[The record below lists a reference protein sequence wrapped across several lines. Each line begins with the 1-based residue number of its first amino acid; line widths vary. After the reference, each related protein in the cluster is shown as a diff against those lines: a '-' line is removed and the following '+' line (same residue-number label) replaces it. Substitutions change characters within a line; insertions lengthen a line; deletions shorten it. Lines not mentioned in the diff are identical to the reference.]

1 MKKIQD
7 CTVHNIKNLNK
18 DTYILELKCPKIP
31 EHISAGNFAEIRVDH
46 SAEVFLRRPL
56 SVYNVDYKNQLI
68 SFFIKIVGKGTALL
82 QEVKKGEIVNIIYPL
97 GNSYGTKQSGKVLVI
112 GGGSGIAPLL
122 LLGKEL
128 KESGAEITYLLGGRT
143 SGDIHL
149 IEDFKQYGT
158 VNFTTEDGSLVEKG
172 RVTDHTIFKKISEFS
187 KIYTCGP
194 DPMMKAIGK
203 IAQQYKIPCE
213 VSLENMM
220 ACGFGA
226 CLCCITETHE
236 GNKCVCTEGPV
247 FNVNDLKW

>member
-1 MKKIQD
+1 MKRIQD

-18 DTYILELKCPKIP
+18 DTYILELKCPEIP
-31 EHISAGNFAEIRVDH
+31 ENILAGNFAEIRVDNT
-46 SAEVFLRRPL
+46 ADVFLRRPL
-56 SVYNVDYKNQLI
+56 SVYDVNYKEQLI
-68 SFFIKIVGKGTALL
+68 SFFIKIIGKGTALL
-82 QEVKKGEIVNIIYPL
+82 REVDKGEIVNIIYPL
-97 GNSYGTKQSGKVLVI
+97 GNSYGSKQSGKVLVI

-128 KESGAEITYLLGGRT
+128 KMSDADITYLLGGRT
-143 SGDIHL
+143 VGDIHL
-149 IEDFKQYGT
+149 IEDFKKYGQ
-158 VNFTTEDGSLVEKG
+158 VNFTTEDGSLGETG
-172 RVTDHTIFKKISEFS
+172 RVTDHSIFNNISEFQ

-203 IAQQYKIPCE
+203 IAQENQIPCE

-226 CLCCITETHE
+226 CLCCVTETHE